1 MLHRRWNL
9 FVAMLVSLSPISFAQ
24 TSDWAIMR
32 QLTPGQKVQVGTV
45 AGKSYVGKV
54 ESITDEE
61 LRVGKNQPILK
72 QDVKRVRLWSS
83 GHHGRNALIGLGVGA
98 GTGVVFGAASC
109 GGKDAWFSRGE
120 CAAVSAPLF
129 GGLGAAM
136 GALMPSR
143 GRWQD
148 VYEMK

>member
-1 MLHRRWNL
+1 MLHRRWTL
-9 FVAMLVSLSPISFAQ
+9 FVAMLVSLSPMSFAQ
-24 TSDWAIMR
+24 TSDWAIIR
-32 QLTPGQKVQVGTV
+32 QLTPGQKVQVETA
-45 AGKSYVGKV
+45 AGKSYVGQV

-61 LRVGKNQPILK
+61 LRVGKNQLILK
-72 QDVKRVRLWSS
+72 QDVKRVRLWSA
-83 GHHGRNALIGLGVGA
+83 GHHGRNTLIGLGVGA
-98 GTGVVFGAASC
+98 GTGVVFGVASC

-129 GGLGAAM
+129 GGLGAAI

-148 VYEMK
+148 VYETK